1 MSWWNK
7 LVDVVTGTER
17 KKVRARDDK
26 GQYYLQD
33 QYFSE
38 ISSIVSKAL
47 DEDIG
52 SGDIT
57 TDALGDKK
65 NKKLNS
71 TVIAKQEGVLCGSQ
85 WFDEVYKQIDK
96 TIEIKWYKNDADSF
110 SNQDIIC
117 EVFGPIGSLL
127 TGERTALNFIQLLS
141 GVSTKT
147 KNYINACKDSNVKI
161 LDSRKTIPGLRIAEK
176 YAVNCGGGTN
186 HRLGLFDNYLIKE
199 NHINAAGN
207 IEKIIDL
214 ANKQSYSRV
223 IAYEQAN
230 GEVGENR
237 FSTLSNAQRGG
248 HCIIVEV
255 ENIEQLK
262 IALKKEVDRVL
273 LDNFSKEEIIKAIK
287 IRDAYKN
294 KYIYLEASGGITIK
308 NIYSISSTGI
318 DYISVG
324 SLTKDIEA
332 IDFTMLINS

>member
-1 MSWWNK
+1 LSLK
-7 LVDVVTGTER
+7 I
-17 KKVRARDDK
+17 K
-26 GQYYLQD
+26 D

-38 ISSIVSKAL
+38 ISSTVSRAL

-71 TVIAKQEGVLCGSQ
+71 AVISKQEGVLCGSQ
-85 WFDEVYKQIDK
+85 WFDEVYKQINK
-96 TIEIKWYKNDADSF
+96 TIKIKWHKNDGDSF

-161 LDSRKTIPGLRIAEK
+161 LDSRKTIPGLRMAEK
-176 YAVNCGGGTN
+176 YAVHCGGGTN

-214 ANKQSYSRV
+214 AGKQVY
-223 IAYEQAN
+223 
-230 GEVGENR
+230 GEYHKDR
-237 FSTLSNAQRGG
+237 FATLSLEDRGG
-248 HCIIVEV
+248 HSIIIEV

-262 IALKKEVDRVL
+262 IVLKKEVDRVL
-273 LDNFSKEEIIKAIK
+273 LDNFSKKEIIKAVK
-287 IRDAYKN
+287 LRDAYKN

-308 NIYSISSTGI
+308 NIPSISSTGI

-324 SLTKDIEA
+324 ALTKDIEA